1 MSMAAWAQQGT
12 TVATG
17 LPYEC
22 SFEESENLSCW
33 NIHLS
38 NTTDQWIFGSAV
50 HSEGRRSMYIS
61 KDGTDPNYGKNPN
74 VSVAMLRYKFPTASN
89 TQKYDVS
96 FDWKGVGDTATS
108 KLYVMVCREQDL
120 TTNGNYNRN
129 AILNAPGGRLSN
141 GQVGACQSLGEN
153 NECG

>member
-1 MSMAAWAQQGT
+1 MRRILYIGILLIMSMAAWAQQGT

-22 SFEESENLSCW
+22 SFEESEDLRCW

-96 FDWKGVGDTATS
+96 FDWKGVGTPNWVGLAN
-108 KLYVMVCREQDL
+108 YV
-120 TTNGNYNRN
+120 
-129 AILNAPGGRLSN
+129 RLFTKDPYFKDSISRLKCSIS
-141 GQVGACQSLGEN
+141 QTY
-153 NECG
+153 